1 MKTIL
6 EGSRKEQARFL
17 REIKLL
23 RTMHTQHITRY
34 MGWSVCPEGFVLLM
48 EYMPGTLS
56 ALAACSF
63 CIWLLIGIYLLRRA
77 DFWKCKTVP
86 QCLVIHSPQPQSSRR
101 NKDSCHAKQCQEM
114 MSRSDLDLSLTS
126 ASAVACQYRVAANET
141 LLSRYFKTVFIGCR
155 WDLVRC
161 ASV

>member
-48 EYMPGTLS
+48 EYMPGTPSGPVLHVVFVYGFYMGS
-56 ALAACSF
+56 A
-63 CIWLLIGIYLLRRA
+63 YL
-77 DFWKCKTVP
+77 
-86 QCLVIHSPQPQSSRR
+86 
-101 NKDSCHAKQCQEM
+101 
-114 MSRSDLDLSLTS
+114 
-126 ASAVACQYRVAANET
+126 
-141 LLSRYFKTVFIGCR
+141 G
-155 WDLVRC
+155 
-161 ASV
+161 